1 MSNFFKRWSDLKT
14 SQAPQVVPEPLP
26 ELPVT
31 KADTAQ
37 PELSENPPLTVAA
50 PQGPTLEDV
59 QNLQRDSD
67 FSKFMQAEVG
77 EDVHQAAM
85 KKLFTDP
92 HYNIMDGL
100 DIYIDDYSKEDPL
113 PAGMLEKMV
122 QSSLLGLFKKAEEE
136 PVVAPQLDQAEAS
149 SSPPLEVELS
159 APLEAL
165 PQISDVAKVTAAET
179 VTATTAAGH
188 TEHVNL
194 LPIKGSHNDSDL
206 SL

>member
-31 KADTAQ
+31 EADTAQ

-165 PQISDVAKVTAAET
+165 PQISDAAKVTA
-179 VTATTAAGH
+179 AAGH